1 MFVISEPDNEKYPK
15 NTLSLDIHVQNFNT
29 EVSLLYLLLQFSRI
43 VKIEILKRQSV

>member
-43 VKIEILKRQSV
+43 VKIEILKRHSV

>member
-29 EVSLLYLLLQFSRI
+29 EVSLFYLL
-43 VKIEILKRQSV
+43 

>member
-43 VKIEILKRQSV
+43 VKIEILKMHSV